1 MKQPDNQ
8 SRLPVPVTPPKL
20 LDQGFVWIRSRGNS
34 IKTHRFSGIS
44 SVLMAPVFAL
54 EFLFLALL
62 IMIILL
68 IFGLYLM
75 FNLLLSLPKLKKG
88 S

>member
-34 IKTHRFSGIS
+34 IKTHKFSGIS

-62 IMIILL
+62 IGIILL
-68 IFGLYLM
+68 IFGLYVM

-88 S
+88 T